1 MKLFNPFKAIFKA
14 PEPPRY
20 FQGKAPSTD
29 LEQLVEARIA
39 HRKGNTPA
47 AENEAYKRVHRAL
60 LAVRHG

>member
-1 MKLFNPFKAIFKA
+1 MKLVDTFKAIFTRQ
-14 PEPPRY
+14 EPPRY

-29 LEQLVEARIA
+29 LQQLVEARIA